1 MFKETGWGY
10 NSIVSILVSILV
22 CGWGHGQDVCCDSF
36 NSMMMQDAV
45 NDELDDLEKK
55 EKDYSEKME
64 SLKKIL
70 YARFGSSINLE
81 S

>member
-1 MFKETGWGY
+1 M
-10 NSIVSILVSILV
+10 I
-22 CGWGHGQDVCCDSF
+22 
-36 NSMMMQDAV
+36 MQDAV
-45 NDELDDLEKK
+45 NDRLNDLEKK

-70 YARFGSSINLE
+70 YGRFGSSINLE

>member
-1 MFKETGWGY
+1 M
-10 NSIVSILVSILV
+10 
-22 CGWGHGQDVCCDSF
+22 CGWGHGQDVCCDGF

-45 NDELDDLEKK
+45 NDKLDDLEKK